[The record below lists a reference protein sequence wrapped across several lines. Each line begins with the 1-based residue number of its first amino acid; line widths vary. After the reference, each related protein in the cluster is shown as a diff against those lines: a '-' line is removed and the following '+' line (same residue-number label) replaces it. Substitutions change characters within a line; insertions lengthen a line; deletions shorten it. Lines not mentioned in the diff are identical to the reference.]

1 MQIIINGQKKQIDDD
16 LTINNLLQQLR
27 VDICQVAVEKNSE
40 IIPRS
45 NYEIVQLADGD
56 EVELVEFV
64 GGG

>member
-27 VDICQVAVEKNSE
+27 VDICQVAVEKNAE

-56 EVELVEFV
+56 VVELVEFV